1 MGLFSK
7 ISHGIGRTF
16 KKASSGA
23 STFFKKTLPHGL
35 EVGAKGLAT
44 GAKYAAKG
52 ADIGG
57 KVLNVLAKSPFGA
70 ILAPELAFGA
80 AALGG
85 ISKVGNIASK
95 GSNLLQ
101 HASHDVRTGNL
112 KNGLTNALERAK
124 NIQTAVKAPAF
135 V

>member
-1 MGLFSK
+1 MSLFSK
-7 ISHGIGRTF
+7 ISHGIGKTF

-52 ADIGG
+52 ADIGS
-57 KVLNVLAKSPFGA
+57 KVLSGLAKSPLGTIF
-70 ILAPELAFGA
+70 APELQFGA
-80 AALGG
+80 SALGSL
-85 ISKVGNIASK
+85 SKIGNVASK

-101 HASHDVRTGNL
+101 HASHDVRTGNIQ
-112 KNGLTNALERAK
+112 NGLTNALERAK
-124 NIQTAVKAPAF
+124 NIQTAVKAPSF

>member
-70 ILAPELAFGA
+70 ILAPELAFA
-80 AALGG
+80 SAALGG

-112 KNGLTNALERAK
+112 QNGLTNALERAK
-124 NIQTAVKAPAF
+124 NIQNAVKAPSF

>member
-7 ISHGIGRTF
+7 ITHGIGKTF

-44 GAKYAAKG
+44 GAKFAGKIG
-52 ADIGG
+52 EVGG
-57 KVLNVLAKSPFGA
+57 KILSGIAKSPFGA
-70 ILAPELAFGA
+70 VLAPELAFGA

-85 ISKVGNIASK
+85 LSKVGNVASK

-101 HASHDVRTGNL
+101 HASHDVRTGNIE
-112 KNGLTNALERAK
+112 NGLTNALERGK
-124 NIQTAVKAPAF
+124 NIQNAVKAPSF

>member
-7 ISHGIGRTF
+7 ITHGIGKTF

-35 EVGAKGLAT
+35 EVAGRGLAT
-44 GAKYAAKG
+44 GAKYAGKAG
-52 ADIGG
+52 EIGG
-57 KVLNVLAKSPFGA
+57 KILSGIAKSPFGA
-70 ILAPELAFGA
+70 VLAPELAFGA

-85 ISKVGNIASK
+85 LSKVGNIASK

-101 HASHDVRTGNL
+101 HASHDVRTGNIE
-112 KNGLTNALERAK
+112 NGLTNALERAK
-124 NIQTAVKAPAF
+124 NIQNAVKQPSF

>member
-7 ISHGIGRTF
+7 ITHGIGKTF

-35 EVGAKGLAT
+35 EVAGRGLAT
-44 GAKYAAKG
+44 GAKYAGKAG
-52 ADIGG
+52 EIGG
-57 KVLNVLAKSPFGA
+57 KILSGIAKSPFGA
-70 ILAPELAFGA
+70 VLAPALAFGA

-85 ISKVGNIASK
+85 LSKVGNVASK

-101 HASHDVRTGNL
+101 HASHDVRTGNIE
-112 KNGLTNALERAK
+112 NGLTNALERAK
-124 NIQTAVKAPAF
+124 NIQNAVKAPSF

>member
-7 ISHGIGRTF
+7 ITHGIGKTF

-35 EVGAKGLAT
+35 EVGSKGLAT
-44 GAKYAAKG
+44 GARYAAKG
-52 ADIGG
+52 ADIGS
-57 KVLNVLAKSPFGA
+57 KVLSGLAKSPLGTIF
-70 ILAPELAFGA
+70 APELAFGA
-80 AALGG
+80 SALGG
-85 ISKVGNIASK
+85 LGKVANIASK

-101 HASHDVRTGNL
+101 HASHDVRTGNIQ
-112 KNGLTNALERAK
+112 NGLTNALERAK
-124 NIQTAVKAPAF
+124 NIQTAVKAPSF

>member
-7 ISHGIGRTF
+7 ITHGIGKTF

-23 STFFKKTLPHGL
+23 STFFKKTLPKGL
-35 EVGAKGLAT
+35 ETGARGLAT
-44 GAKYAAKG
+44 GAKFVGKVG
-52 ADIGG
+52 EVGG
-57 KVLNVLAKSPFGA
+57 KILSGIAKSPFGA
-70 ILAPELAFGA
+70 VLAPELAFGA

-85 ISKVGNIASK
+85 LSKVANVASK

-101 HASHDVRTGNL
+101 HASHDVRTGNIE
-112 KNGLTNALERAK
+112 NGLTNALERAK
-124 NIQTAVKAPAF
+124 NIQNAVKAPSF

>member
-44 GAKYAAKG
+44 GAKYAAKD

-57 KVLNVLAKSPFGA
+57 KVLSGLAKSPFGA

-80 AALGG
+80 SALGG
-85 ISKVGNIASK
+85 ISKIDNIASK

-112 KNGLTNALERAK
+112 ENGLTNALERAK
-124 NIQTAVKAPAF
+124 NIQNAVKAPSF

>member
-16 KKASSGA
+16 TKASSGA
-23 STFFKKTLPHGL
+23 STSFKKTLPHGL

-57 KVLNVLAKSPFGA
+57 KVLNVLAKSPFGS
-70 ILAPELAFGA
+70 IIAPELALGA

-112 KNGLTNALERAK
+112 QNGLTNALERAK
-124 NIQTAVKAPAF
+124 NIQNAVKAPSF

>member
-7 ISHGIGRTF
+7 ISHGAKGLF

-70 ILAPELAFGA
+70 ILAPELAFGS

-85 ISKVGNIASK
+85 ISKINNIASK

-112 KNGLTNALERAK
+112 QNGLTNALERAK
-124 NIQTAVKAPAF
+124 NIQQAVKAPSF

>member
-7 ISHGIGRTF
+7 ISHGAKGLF

-57 KVLNVLAKSPFGA
+57 KVLNVLAKSPVGA

-80 AALGG
+80 SALGG
-85 ISKVGNIASK
+85 ISKIGNIASK

-112 KNGLTNALERAK
+112 QNGLTNALERAK
-124 NIQTAVKAPAF
+124 NIQTAVKAPSF

>member
-1 MGLFSK
+1 MCLFSK
-7 ISHGIGRTF
+7 ITHGIGKTF
-16 KKASSGA
+16 KKATSGA

-52 ADIGG
+52 ADIGS
-57 KVLNVLAKSPFGA
+57 KVLSGLAKSPLGTIF
-70 ILAPELAFGA
+70 APELAFGA

-85 ISKVGNIASK
+85 LGKVANVASK
-95 GSNLLQ
+95 GSNLLV

-112 KNGLTNALERAK
+112 ENGITNALERAK
-124 NIQTAVKAPAF
+124 NIQNAVKAPSF